1 MAKYRAVYTKIWK
14 DPDYQEYNA
23 EAKLLFLYL
32 ITNDSVTES
41 GIYPLTVKTASHEIG
56 LSIIKVAKLLKNG
69 LKNVIYDI
77 ENRLVFVVNFKNYN
91 RGGKPQLVERSI
103 ANDFEAYHKSFLWS
117 DFVKNYPQ
125 YEECLLTVGKPLVNS
140 CGESGTNL
148 SLNLNPNHNPIVTSD
163 ADKDVTEIDIV
174 LFEDF
179 YKPFPRHEGKAAGE
193 KAWNK
198 IKDKDKPEIIEALQ
212 KQIKTKHLNVEDKKY
227 CPLPATW
234 LNGRR
239 WEDDII
245 PKQDDDNEGEKVMCR
260 CGAVFMLKYQ
270 GQECPRCQKP
280 YPSEGQRP
288 QEG

>member
-1 MAKYRAVYTKIWK
+1 MKWFQHSCGSAGSGNESKFIFQLIDKFGGDGYMVYFIAMEIIGDDFDVYNPGFCRVPVKYFRTKCRLSR
-14 DPDYQEYNA
+14 Q
-23 EAKLLFLYL
+23 KLLNILKYCEGKERITVKL
-32 ITNDSVTES
+32 IEGEEEELTLNCSKFADICDNYTQKLLRAMPEQDTES
-41 GIYPLTVKTASHEIG
+41 VRKKTSQEVEKISQEEIEVEDTVPYS
-56 LSIIKVAKLLKNG
+56 
-69 LKNVIYDI
+69 
-77 ENRLVFVVNFKNYN
+77 
-91 RGGKPQLVERSI
+91 
-103 ANDFEAYHKSFLWS
+103 
-117 DFVKNYPQ
+117 
-125 YEECLLTVGKPLVNS
+125 
-140 CGESGTNL
+140 
-148 SLNLNPNHNPIVTSD
+148 
-163 ADKDVTEIDIV
+163 
-174 LFEDF
+174 DF
-179 YKPFPRHEGKAAGE
+179 YKLFPRHEGKAAGE
-193 KAWNK
+193 KAWKK
-198 IKDKDKPEIIEALQ
+198 IKDKEKPEIIEALQ